1 MGNLVRKPPTRQIQL
16 PSSLRCPY
24 ARIFHQ
30 TIFRVSI
37 VIERAYKDFRALFS
51 LHNYS
56 STNIKS
62 THATLTTIMSS
73 PNNPNASSASNSSST
88 EKSKANKKDT
98 PTTRLETKASRTLT
112 VLWNDLPAWLQD
124 NQHIHSGYR
133 PASNSY
139 RKSLT
144 SLTHLHNE
152 SVNIYTH
159 LVGAVLA
166 LLAAVY
172 AYAALRPRY
181 EQATRQ
187 DAWVFACFFGGAVA
201 CLGMSAAYHTV
212 SNHSERVARM
222 GNRLDYL
229 G

>member
-1 MGNLVRKPPTRQIQL
+1 M
-16 PSSLRCPY
+16 
-24 ARIFHQ
+24 A
-30 TIFRVSI
+30 
-37 VIERAYKDFRALFS
+37 
-51 LHNYS
+51 
-56 STNIKS
+56 
-62 THATLTTIMSS
+62 S
-73 PNNPNASSASNSSST
+73 PNNPNASSASNSSS
-88 EKSKANKKDT
+88 KDT
-98 PTTRLETKASRTLT
+98 TEDTTTTPLETKVSQALT
-112 VLWNDLPAWLQD
+112 VLWSDLPAWLQD

-139 RKSLT
+139 RKSLA

-159 LVGAVLA
+159 LVGAILA
-166 LLAAVY
+166 LLAGVY
-172 AYAALRPRY
+172 AYAALRPRS

-187 DAWVFACFFGGAVA
+187 DVRVFACFFGGAVA

-212 SNHSERVARM
+212 ANHSEGVARM

>member
-1 MGNLVRKPPTRQIQL
+1 M
-16 PSSLRCPY
+16 
-24 ARIFHQ
+24 
-30 TIFRVSI
+30 
-37 VIERAYKDFRALFS
+37 
-51 LHNYS
+51 
-56 STNIKS
+56 
-62 THATLTTIMSS
+62 AT
-73 PNNPNASSASNSSST
+73 PNSPNASPASNSCPEDS
-88 EKSKANKKDT
+88 KDT
-98 PTTRLETKASRTLT
+98 LTTRLETKPSHTLT
-112 VLWNDLPAWLQD
+112 VLWSDLPAWLQD

-139 RKSLT
+139 RKSFA

-166 LLAAVY
+166 FLAAVY
-172 AYAALRPRY
+172 AYEALRPRY

-187 DAWVFACFFGGAVA
+187 DVRVFACFFGGAVA

-212 SNHSERVARM
+212 ANHSERVARI

>member
-1 MGNLVRKPPTRQIQL
+1 M
-16 PSSLRCPY
+16 
-24 ARIFHQ
+24 A
-30 TIFRVSI
+30 
-37 VIERAYKDFRALFS
+37 
-51 LHNYS
+51 
-56 STNIKS
+56 
-62 THATLTTIMSS
+62 S
-73 PNNPNASSASNSSST
+73 PNNPNASSARNSSS
-88 EKSKANKKDT
+88 KDT
-98 PTTRLETKASRTLT
+98 KEDTLTTRLETKASRTLT
-112 VLWNDLPAWLQD
+112 ILWNDLPAWLQD

-139 RKSLT
+139 RKSLA

-166 LLAAVY
+166 LLAAGY

-187 DAWVFACFFGGAVA
+187 DVWVFACFFGGAVA

>member
-1 MGNLVRKPPTRQIQL
+1 M
-16 PSSLRCPY
+16 
-24 ARIFHQ
+24 A
-30 TIFRVSI
+30 
-37 VIERAYKDFRALFS
+37 
-51 LHNYS
+51 
-56 STNIKS
+56 
-62 THATLTTIMSS
+62 S
-73 PNNPNASSASNSSST
+73 PNNPNAPSASNSNSS
-88 EKSKANKKDT
+88 SKDKTNT
-98 PTTRLETKASRTLT
+98 LTTRLETKASQTLT

-124 NQHIHSGYR
+124 NQYIHSGYR

-139 RKSLT
+139 RKSLA

-159 LVGAVLA
+159 LAGAGLA

-172 AYAALRPRY
+172 AYGALRPRY
-181 EQATRQ
+181 EQATGQ
-187 DAWVFACFFGGAVA
+187 DVRVFACFFGGAVA

>member
-1 MGNLVRKPPTRQIQL
+1 MASPP
-16 PSSLRCPY
+16 
-24 ARIFHQ
+24 
-30 TIFRVSI
+30 
-37 VIERAYKDFRALFS
+37 
-51 LHNYS
+51 
-56 STNIKS
+56 
-62 THATLTTIMSS
+62 
-73 PNNPNASSASNSSST
+73 NPNASPASNTSS
-88 EKSKANKKDT
+88 KDKKYEDT
-98 PTTRLETKASRTLT
+98 LTTRLEAKASQTLT

-139 RKSLT
+139 RKSLA

-159 LVGAVLA
+159 LIGAVLA
-166 LLAAVY
+166 LLAGVY
-172 AYAALRPRY
+172 AYGALRPRY
-181 EQATRQ
+181 ERATQQ
-187 DAWVFACFFGGAVA
+187 DVLVLVCFFGGAVS

-212 SNHSERVARM
+212 SNHSERVARL

>member
-1 MGNLVRKPPTRQIQL
+1 MAI
-16 PSSLRCPY
+16 
-24 ARIFHQ
+24 
-30 TIFRVSI
+30 
-37 VIERAYKDFRALFS
+37 
-51 LHNYS
+51 
-56 STNIKS
+56 
-62 THATLTTIMSS
+62 
-73 PNNPNASSASNSSST
+73 PNNPNASSASSNRSS
-88 EKSKANKKDT
+88 KDT
-98 PTTRLETKASRTLT
+98 KEDSLTTHLETKASRTLT
-112 VLWNDLPAWLQD
+112 VLWNDLPTWLQD

-139 RKSLT
+139 RKSLA

-159 LVGAVLA
+159 LVGAGLA

-187 DAWVFACFFGGAVA
+187 DVWVFACFFGGAVA

>member
-1 MGNLVRKPPTRQIQL
+1 M
-16 PSSLRCPY
+16 
-24 ARIFHQ
+24 A
-30 TIFRVSI
+30 
-37 VIERAYKDFRALFS
+37 
-51 LHNYS
+51 
-56 STNIKS
+56 
-62 THATLTTIMSS
+62 S
-73 PNNPNASSASNSSST
+73 PNNPNASSARNSSS
-88 EKSKANKKDT
+88 KDT
-98 PTTRLETKASRTLT
+98 KEDNLTNRLETKASEALT
-112 VLWNDLPAWLQD
+112 VLWNDLPTWLQD

-139 RKSLT
+139 RKSLA

-166 LLAAVY
+166 LLAGVY
-172 AYAALRPRY
+172 AYGALRPRY
-181 EQATRQ
+181 EQATGQ
-187 DAWVFACFFGGAVA
+187 DVRVFACFFGGAVA

-212 SNHSERVARM
+212 SNHSEKVARM

>member
-1 MGNLVRKPPTRQIQL
+1 M
-16 PSSLRCPY
+16 
-24 ARIFHQ
+24 A
-30 TIFRVSI
+30 
-37 VIERAYKDFRALFS
+37 
-51 LHNYS
+51 
-56 STNIKS
+56 
-62 THATLTTIMSS
+62 S
-73 PNNPNASSASNSSST
+73 PNNPNAPSASNSNSS
-88 EKSKANKKDT
+88 SKDKTNT
-98 PTTRLETKASRTLT
+98 LTTRLETKASQTLT
-112 VLWNDLPAWLQD
+112 VLWNDLPTWLQD

-139 RKSLT
+139 RKSLA

-159 LVGAVLA
+159 LVGAGLA